1 MTEANLDPVFGASL
15 DAPLRHRLLFFPDGE
30 ALVLTVFPEGLRC
43 EHTGN
48 GMSAW
53 FSGDFA
59 NALMMRTELHDGP
72 PQRALLDHLALAH
85 PWLRGLARARIS
97 PPRPSRL
104 LLGQGL
110 GILFIELTA
119 RCNER
124 CLHCYA
130 KSEPERQEILALA
143 DVRRVLGE
151 ARNLGSPA
159 VQFTGGD
166 PLIYP
171 ELASAVACAR
181 ETGYNDVEIY
191 TNGLLLTDA
200 LLTRLATYEPRFAFS
215 VYSYDA
221 VTHDHITRVPGSHR
235 RTLAAMRRVI
245 AAGLKLRAGV
255 ILMPENRGHER
266 QTADF
271 LHAELGLPRHLLGFD
286 SVRGTGRGTFM
297 DYQPDVPY
305 TEDRTHHSPEDNHH
319 VDHDDR
325 NVRRGKLCVASD
337 GGVYP
342 CIFSR
347 NTLLGN
353 IREQSLPD
361 MLSELDKRPLPHAS
375 ETRWRQC
382 VQRMSCSD
390 CQMIA
395 YTLGVT
401 HE

>member
-1 MTEANLDPVFGASL
+1 VE
-15 DAPLRHRLLFFPDGE
+15 LRLPDTLSTHHRLLFLPDGE
-30 ALVLTVFPEGLRC
+30 ALALTGSPEGLHC

-48 GMSAW
+48 GMSAL

-59 NALMMRTELHDGP
+59 NAILMRADLRDNLRDNP
-72 PQRALLDHLALAH
+72 RQRALLNHLSRTH
-85 PWLRGLARARIS
+85 PWLRDLTRTTPS
-97 PPRPSRL
+97 PPLPSRL
-104 LLGQGL
+104 LLGLEL

-119 RCNER
+119 RCNEH

-143 DVRRVLGE
+143 DVRRVLDE
-151 ARNLGSPA
+151 ARRLGSSA

-171 ELASAVACAR
+171 ELVAAVACAR
-181 ETGYNDVEIY
+181 EAGYDDIEIY

-200 LLTRLATYEPRFAFS
+200 LLARLTPHIPHFAFS

-221 VTHDHITRVPGSHR
+221 ATHDRITRVPGSHR
-235 RTLAAMRRVI
+235 RTLTAMRRVM
-245 AAGLKLRAGV
+245 AAGLELRAGV
-255 ILMPENRGHER
+255 IIMPENRGHER

-271 LHAELGLPRHLLGFD
+271 LHGELGLPRDRIGFD

-297 DYQPDVPY
+297 DYEPDTASTDQVHRAPK
-305 TEDRTHHSPEDNHH
+305 NH
-319 VDHDDR
+319 VDHDNR

-337 GGVYP
+337 GCVYP

-353 IREQSLPD
+353 IGKQSLAD
-361 MLSELDKRPLPHAS
+361 MLAKLDERPLPQAS
-375 ETRWRQC
+375 EIRWRQC
-382 VQRMSCSD
+382 EQRMSCKD
-390 CQMIA
+390 CQIIA

-401 HE
+401 HDTTC

>member
-1 MTEANLDPVFGASL
+1 L
-15 DAPLRHRLLFFPDGE
+15 H
-30 ALVLTVFPEGLRC
+30 C
-43 EHTGN
+43 EHSGT

-59 NALMMRTELHDGP
+59 S
-72 PQRALLDHLALAH
+72 ALLARSDACDQPRQQALLNHLSRTH
-85 PWLRGLARARIS
+85 PWLRDLARTNPS

-110 GILFIELTA
+110 GILFVELTA

-143 DVRRVLGE
+143 DVRRVLNE
-151 ARNLGSPA
+151 ARCLGSPT

-171 ELASAVACAR
+171 ELVSAVAYAR
-181 ETGYNDVEIY
+181 ETGYDNIEIY

-200 LLTRLATYEPRFAFS
+200 LLARLTPHTPRFACS

-221 VTHDHITRVPGSHR
+221 ATHDHITRVPGSHR
-235 RTLAAMRRVI
+235 RTLAAMRRVMV
-245 AAGLKLRAGV
+245 AGLELRAGV
-255 ILMPENRGHER
+255 IIMPENRGHER

-271 LHAELGLPRHLLGFD
+271 LCGKLGLPRSQISFD

-297 DYQPDVPY
+297 DYEPDIAY
-305 TEDRTHHSPEDNHH
+305 TDPVHRTPEKHA
-319 VDHDDR
+319 DHDGQNAR
-325 NVRRGKLCVASD
+325 MGKLCVASD
-337 GGVYP
+337 GCVYP

-347 NTLLGN
+347 NTLLGQ
-353 IREQSLPD
+353 IREQSLAD
-361 MLSELDKRPLPHAS
+361 MLVKLDQRPLPRAS
-375 ETRWRQC
+375 EIRWRQC
-382 VQRMSCSD
+382 EQGMSCRD

-395 YTLGVT
+395 YTLGAIDLRAIHLPVRCT
-401 HE
+401 QTGGRSDDVLRSHHA